1 MAKNVLCSINL
12 IDEAKVA
19 AVRSVLPR
27 NEVLLRL
34 AETFR
39 VLGDP
44 TRVRIL
50 HALSLQELCVCDI
63 ASLLGSTKSAISH
76 QLRLLRSLRVVKH
89 RKDGRIVY
97 YSLDDSHVGN
107 LLREGLCHIVTT
119 TSQGAEG
126 VEK

>member
-1 MAKNVLCSINL
+1 MPDNDICTITL

-19 AVRSVLPR
+19 AVRKAMQPEQVLF
-27 NEVLLRL
+27 RL

-50 HALSLQELCVCDI
+50 HALSLEELCVCDI
-63 ASLLGSTKSAISH
+63 ARLLGTTKSAVSH
-76 QLRLLRSLRVVKH
+76 QLRLLRSMRVVKY
-89 RKDGRIVY
+89 RKEGRIVY

-107 LLREGLCHIVTT
+107 LLHEGLSHII
-119 TSQGAEG
+119 TSTQQGALP
-126 VEK
+126 

>member
-1 MAKNVLCSINL
+1 MLDNAICTITL

-19 AVRSVLPR
+19 TVKKGMQPEEILF
-27 NEVLLRL
+27 RL

-50 HALSLQELCVCDI
+50 HTLSLEELCVCDI
-63 ASLLGSTKSAISH
+63 ARLLGTTKSAVSH
-76 QLRLLRSLRVVKH
+76 QLRLLRSLRVVKY

-107 LLREGLCHIVTT
+107 LLREGLSHIITT
-119 TSQGAEG
+119 KLQG
-126 VEK
+126 V

>member
-1 MAKNVLCSINL
+1 MPETAVCTINL
-12 IDEAKVA
+12 INEARVA
-19 AVRSVLPR
+19 AVRHAMPTEGVLF
-27 NEVLLRL
+27 RL

-50 HALSLQELCVCDI
+50 HALSLEELCVCDI
-63 ASLLGSTKSAISH
+63 ASLLGTTKSAVSH
-76 QLRLLRSLRVVKH
+76 QLRLLRTLRVVRY

-107 LLREGLCHIVTT
+107 LLREGLNHIA
-119 TSQGAEG
+119 SQG
-126 VEK
+126 VPI

>member
-1 MAKNVLCSINL
+1 MPKNAVCSIAL

-19 AVRSVLPR
+19 AARDAMPPDEILVQ
-27 NEVLLRL
+27 L

-50 HALSLQELCVCDI
+50 QALSLEELCVCDM
-63 ASLLGSTKSAISH
+63 ASLLGTTKSAVSH
-76 QLRLLRSLRVVKH
+76 QLRLLRSLRVVKY

-107 LLREGLCHIVTT
+107 LLREGLNHIFTT
-119 TSQGAEG
+119 AAQG
-126 VEK
+126 V